1 MITTFKYSILLLS
14 TMIFF
19 KGCFGSDDK
28 NNQVADGPPISTTE
42 WEQVWSDEFDGD
54 ELDMSKWNILR
65 WRPGWVNNEEQ
76 AYTNRDT
83 NVFLQDGN
91 LVIQGLIEP
100 NYYDTDYNGNQY
112 TANYTSGRVNTDDNF
127 SWTYGRFD
135 IRAKLPSGKGSW
147 PAIWMLGESIT
158 SIGWPDCGE
167 IDIMEHVGFDDGNI
181 HGSIHTKDFNHIMNT
196 QRSGS
201 MTVSSA
207 TESFH
212 VYSLEWSP
220 NYLRFLIDD
229 SPFFFVYNDSN
240 GDEAKWPF
248 DSPHYMILNLAIGG
262 DWGGVQGIEPSS
274 FPMRMLVDHVRVS
287 KRSENHPDVEVTFQV
302 DMRNVNV
309 SGTGIWLSGG
319 SISSANPGGIQM
331 QPTSTGGLWET
342 QLTLPP
348 NSNFTFKY
356 RNGYFPGSWSQ
367 GWEVISG
374 DCATGQYNDRSVSI
388 GVADT
393 ILPIVCFNECKECN

>member
-220 NYLRFLIDD
+220 SYLRFLIDD

>member
-181 HGSIHTKDFNHIMNT
+181 HGSIHTKDYNHIMNT

-220 NYLRFLIDD
+220 SYLRFLIDD

>member
-127 SWTYGRFD
+127 SWTYGRFY

-181 HGSIHTKDFNHIMNT
+181 HGSIHTKDYNHIMNT

-220 NYLRFLIDD
+220 SYLRFLIDD

>member
-1 MITTFKYSILLLS
+1 MITTFKYSILLFS
-14 TMIFF
+14 TMIFL
-19 KGCFGSDDK
+19 KGCLGSDDK
-28 NNQVADGPPISTTE
+28 NNQVADGPLISTTE

-65 WRPGWVNNEEQ
+65 WRPRWVNNEEQ

-302 DMRNVNV
+302 DMQNINV

>member
-19 KGCFGSDDK
+19 EGCLGSDDK

-42 WEQVWSDEFDGD
+42 WEPVWSDEFDGD

-181 HGSIHTKDFNHIMNT
+181 HGSIHTKDYNHIMNT

-220 NYLRFLIDD
+220 SYLRFLIDD

>member
-19 KGCFGSDDK
+19 KGCLGSDDK

-181 HGSIHTKDFNHIMNT
+181 HGSIHTKDYNHIMNT

-220 NYLRFLIDD
+220 SYLRFLIDD

-302 DMRNVNV
+302 DMQNINV

>member
-19 KGCFGSDDK
+19 KGCLGSDDK

-181 HGSIHTKDFNHIMNT
+181 HGSIHTKDYNHIMNT

-220 NYLRFLIDD
+220 SYLRFLIDD

>member
-1 MITTFKYSILLLS
+1 MITTFKYSILLFS
-14 TMIFF
+14 TMIFL
-19 KGCFGSDDK
+19 KGCLGSDDK
-28 NNQVADGPPISTTE
+28 NNQVADGPLISTTE

-54 ELDMSKWNILR
+54 ELDLSKWNILR
-65 WRPGWVNNEEQ
+65 WRPRWVNNEEQ

-302 DMRNVNV
+302 DMQNINV

>member
-1 MITTFKYSILLLS
+1 MITTFKYPILLLS

-19 KGCFGSDDK
+19 KGCLGSDDK

-65 WRPGWVNNEEQ
+65 WRPRWVNNEEQ

-158 SIGWPDCGE
+158 RIGWPDCGE

-196 QRSGS
+196 QRPGS

-220 NYLRFLIDD
+220 SYLRFLIDD

-302 DMRNVNV
+302 DMQNINV